1 MRLREP
7 VFGPGA
13 TARGDDPTSETTRMD
28 SDSMNRKDFLKLTF
42 TLIGGATVAAGC
54 NSNSTGGGSGGSSG
68 SGGSNGS
75 VDAKVD
81 TGPAIMCADP
91 LVTAQLPDSTQHTH
105 TLFVP
110 LSSLSMTTDQT
121 ELTTGFPMDSSG
133 HFHTVVL
140 SVADLATLKG
150 GGSVTRTSSIA
161 GDPAHSHMYMV
172 SCHGD

>member
-1 MRLREP
+1 
-7 VFGPGA
+7 
-13 TARGDDPTSETTRMD
+13 MD
-28 SDSMNRKDFLKLTF
+28 SHSMNRKDFLKLTF

-54 NSNSTGGGSGGSSG
+54 NSSSNGGTGGGSG

-75 VDAKVD
+75 GGSGADAKVD

-91 LVTAQLPDSTQHTH
+91 LVTAQLPDSTQHMH

-140 SVADLATLKG
+140 TVADLATLKG
-150 GGSVTRTSSIA
+150 GGSVTRTSSVA
-161 GDPAHSHMYMV
+161 GNPAHSHMYMV

>member
-1 MRLREP
+1 
-7 VFGPGA
+7 
-13 TARGDDPTSETTRMD
+13 MD
-28 SDSMNRKDFLKLTF
+28 SHSMNRKNFLKLTF
-42 TLIGGATVAAGC
+42 TLVGGATVAAGC
-54 NSNSTGGGSGGSSG
+54 SSSSTNGGSGGSSG
-68 SGGSNGS
+68 KGGSTGAGGGS
-75 VDAKVD
+75 ADAKVD

-91 LVTAQLPDSTQHTH
+91 LATSQLADSTGHMH

-110 LSSLSMTTDQT
+110 LSSLSMTTDQS

-133 HFHTVVL
+133 HFHTVTL

-150 GGSVTRTSSIA
+150 GGSVTKTSSMN

>member
-1 MRLREP
+1 
-7 VFGPGA
+7 
-13 TARGDDPTSETTRMD
+13 MD
-28 SDSMNRKDFLKLTF
+28 SHSMSRKDFLKLTF

-54 NSNSTGGGSGGSSG
+54 SSSSTGGGSGGSSG
-68 SGGSNGS
+68 TGGSGSGGSS
-75 VDAKVD
+75 ADAKVD

-91 LVTAQLPDSTQHTH
+91 LPTSQLPDSTGHTH
-105 TLFVP
+105 MLFVP
-110 LSSLSMTTDQT
+110 LSALSATTDQS

-133 HFHTVVL
+133 HFHTVTL

-150 GGSVTRTSSIA
+150 GGSVTKTSSVS

>member
-1 MRLREP
+1 
-7 VFGPGA
+7 
-13 TARGDDPTSETTRMD
+13 MD
-28 SDSMNRKDFLKLTF
+28 THSMNRKDFLKLTF

-54 NSNSTGGGSGGSSG
+54 SSSNTSGGSGGSSG
-68 SGGSNGS
+68 TGGSTGSGGS
-75 VDAKVD
+75 VDAKAD

-91 LVTAQLPDSTQHTH
+91 LATSQLADSTGHMH
-105 TLFVP
+105 MLFVP
-110 LSSLSMTTDQT
+110 LSALSMTGDQS

-133 HFHTVVL
+133 HFHTVTL

-150 GGSVTRTSSIA
+150 GGSVTKTSNVA

>member
-1 MRLREP
+1 
-7 VFGPGA
+7 
-13 TARGDDPTSETTRMD
+13 MD
-28 SDSMNRKDFLKLTF
+28 SHSMNRKDFLKLTF

-54 NSNSTGGGSGGSSG
+54 SSSNNTGGTGGSSGTGGSTGSGGSG
-68 SGGSNGS
+68 

-81 TGPAIMCADP
+81 TGPSIMCADP
-91 LVTAQLPDSTQHTH
+91 LPTAQLADATGHMH

-110 LSSLSMTTDQT
+110 LGALSATTEQS

-133 HFHTVVL
+133 HFHTVTL

-150 GGSVTRTSSIA
+150 GGSLTRTSSVA